1 MATLEG
7 LSDANTSAI
16 VAASVVAKVEQ
27 NTLDIQNILSS
38 EVLLTE
44 AEYEALE
51 VKDPTVKYYIYEE

>member
-1 MATLEG
+1 VATLEG

>member
-1 MATLEG
+1 VATLEG

-27 NTLDIQNILSS
+27 NALDIQNILSS

-44 AEYEALE
+44 EEYEALE